1 MALAFVFS
9 LLAQRVP
16 CVGDYLDEETLN
28 RMQQRE
34 EYLQEQM
41 TKLLL
46 EIEEMERAQGRMGLQ
61 ALLFAL
67 LPYWKTVSVLCLF
80 VFLFWFMWKIHKKFR
95 GVEDDSD
102 VESSS
107 SEEQQQEQQELEQQ
121 EQQMQVVEV
130 EAKDEFVFAEEFWPI
145 HTHQE
150 DGEQILSL
158 LHHLIDICQHIAA
171 DTFYPVPAHTTGV
184 GSVYEGWC
192 PLVNE
197 PVFCVVVSLLAP
209 RGHTFHPD
217 LGAPEELPARN
228 SRVRVELECTCGRE
242 QEMRM
247 RCFLH
252 ASAEE
257 LRNQQSNLL
266 HSLCT
271 DSYLDVEKTAQWFQK
286 LIRNAWKCR
295 HSSTMRSLNV
305 TQSKR
310 SCRLQVTDVYKKIF
324 LVEMLFG
331 VQQDDTDIF
340 LSSQET
346 EVGTTPSTTWP
357 QSCAVAE
364 AKFFLLV
371 AARAEERNF
380 YIRYMQVCAYILAG
394 LNFSVYELKTVLMH
408 LLTAI
413 PLEGWHRSYF
423 LERIDDLLR
432 YLRCCVEEKH
442 LGHFFIGNE
451 DVPAEII
458 LPQDFRE
465 SEPLNLFQHLE
476 DAERHE
482 QALQELEE
490 LQDRLMSLLIYGK

>member
-1 MALAFVFS
+1 
-9 LLAQRVP
+9 
-16 CVGDYLDEETLN
+16 
-28 RMQQRE
+28 
-34 EYLQEQM
+34 
-41 TKLLL
+41 
-46 EIEEMERAQGRMGLQ
+46 
-61 ALLFAL
+61 
-67 LPYWKTVSVLCLF
+67 
-80 VFLFWFMWKIHKKFR
+80 
-95 GVEDDSD
+95 
-102 VESSS
+102 
-107 SEEQQQEQQELEQQ
+107 
-121 EQQMQVVEV
+121 
-130 EAKDEFVFAEEFWPI
+130 
-145 HTHQE
+145 
-150 DGEQILSL
+150 
-158 LHHLIDICQHIAA
+158 
-171 DTFYPVPAHTTGV
+171 
-184 GSVYEGWC
+184 
-192 PLVNE
+192 
-197 PVFCVVVSLLAP
+197 
-209 RGHTFHPD
+209 
-217 LGAPEELPARN
+217 
-228 SRVRVELECTCGRE
+228 
-242 QEMRM
+242 MRM

-252 ASAEE
+252 ASAAE

-271 DSYLDVEKTAQWFQK
+271 DSYLDVEKTAHWFQN
-286 LIRNAWKCR
+286 LIRNAWKCT
-295 HSSTMRSLNV
+295 HLSAMCSLNV

-380 YIRYMQVCAYILAG
+380 YIRYMQVCAYILVG
-394 LNFSVYELKTVLMH
+394 LNFSDYELKTVLMH

-413 PLEGWHRSYF
+413 PLESWHGRYF